1 MLLLQ
6 HCPLCKFHVTD
17 GQNTRLVIRLP
28 VIEGPNVRD
37 QSVFCAFQTF
47 LVEVQRNANY
57 THAMH
62 V

>member
-1 MLLLQ
+1 MVKTQ
-6 HCPLCKFHVTD
+6 
-17 GQNTRLVIRLP
+17 VIRLP

-37 QSVFCAFQTF
+37 QSVFCAFHTF